1 MASSIRQTVKQI
13 VETSDTWAGK
23 TFDIFIQLLI
33 FASLADFCTRTLP
46 NLDPSLRSGLQVFEV
61 VAVTIFT
68 IEYSLRVAV
77 ADRPHRYMFSFYG
90 LIDLVAILPFYV
102 SLGID
107 LRALRAVRFFRLFQM
122 FKLMRY
128 SNAVKR
134 YMRALRDIREEL
146 IVFTFWAFMVLFFAS
161 VGIYYFEGD
170 SQPEAFGSIFHC
182 MWWAIVTLTTVGY
195 GDVYPVTV
203 GGKLFT
209 AVILLVGLGFVAVPT
224 GLFASALTKE
234 SS

>member
-23 TFDIFIQLLI
+23 AFDIFIQLLI
-33 FASLADFCTRTLP
+33 FASLADFCIRTLP

-68 IEYSLRVAV
+68 IEYCLRVAV
-77 ADRPHRYMFSFYG
+77 ADRPHRYIFSFYG
-90 LIDLVAILPFYV
+90 LIDLIAILPFYI

-146 IVFTFWAFMVLFFAS
+146 IVFTFWAFM
-161 VGIYYFEGD
+161 
-170 SQPEAFGSIFHC
+170 GS
-182 MWWAIVTLTTVGY
+182 
-195 GDVYPVTV
+195 
-203 GGKLFT
+203 
-209 AVILLVGLGFVAVPT
+209 LLRFSRYL
-224 GLFASALTKE
+224 LL
-234 SS
+234 